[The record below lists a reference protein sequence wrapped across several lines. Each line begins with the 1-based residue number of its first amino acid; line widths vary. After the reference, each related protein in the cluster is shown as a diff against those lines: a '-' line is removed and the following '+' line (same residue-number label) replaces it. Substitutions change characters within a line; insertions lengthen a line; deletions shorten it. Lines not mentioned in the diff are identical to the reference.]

1 METASDAVLPI
12 ASATTSPLAVSATPE
27 MPADTLS
34 CVAARDSRPPMA
46 TSPTVT
52 PLSTLASASVVD
64 LARMPACTA
73 LTAPVPERAAL
84 FFVRLVAVDVFAS
97 TPTSDTDAPPVA
109 PPVAPFSATAPPL
122 RSDSTVS
129 APMTFIVPSASMKA
143 RCSAASA
150 ASTTLTAT
158 RTPPTLT
165 WRERPSA
172 NALTEP
178 SARTV
183 SAPLIMALP
192 VVLKYASAVVAA
204 LALATL
210 ASVLARFTPT
220 PPAEPVAACA

>member
-1 METASDAVLPI
+1 METASDVVLPI

-64 LARMPACTA
+64 LARIPACTA

-97 TPTSDTDAPPVA
+97 TPTSDTDAPP
-109 PPVAPFSATAPPL
+109 PVAPFSATAPPS

-143 RCSAASA
+143 CCSAASA

-183 SAPLIMALP
+183 SAPLITALP

>member
-1 METASDAVLPI
+1 METASDVVLPI

-64 LARMPACTA
+64 LARIPACTA
-73 LTAPVPERAAL
+73 LTAPVPERVAL

-109 PPVAPFSATAPPL
+109 PFSATAPPS

-183 SAPLIMALP
+183 SAPLITALP